1 MIYFDNAATTA
12 LRETALSAMLPYFRE
27 EFANPSGIYL
37 PAGKARRAVEE
48 SREKLANLLNAQRDE
63 IIFTSGG
70 SESNN
75 LAIRGFCMMN
85 RRKGSHIITSLTEHP
100 SVINTIKALEREG
113 FSVTW
118 LKPDESGIISVDEFK
133 RAIRPETIFASI
145 MQANNETGVI
155 QNIEEL
161 AAAAHEKKVCFHTD
175 AVQSFCHMKIDVKK
189 LGVDMLSSSAHKF
202 GGPKGVGFLYK
213 QRDIE
218 LEPCNYGG
226 EQERGLRAGTEN
238 VAGIVGMATAAAE
251 AIENLTESTA
261 KVYALRERLID
272 KVLGALDNAYLNGDR
287 EKRTAGNVNFSFDG
301 VQGESVIIR
310 LSAKGICG
318 STGSAC
324 TALRQEPS
332 HVLTAMGMPYEK
344 ANSSIRLTLSEFN
357 TEDEVDYVAENLIKT
372 VNDLRAIRR
381 Y

>member
-12 LRETALSAMLPYFRE
+12 LRETALSAMIPYFRE

-85 RRKGSHIITSLTEHP
+85 RSKGSHVITSLTEHP

-189 LGVDMLSSSAHKF
+189 LGVDMLSSSA
-202 GGPKGVGFLYK
+202 
-213 QRDIE
+213 
-218 LEPCNYGG
+218 
-226 EQERGLRAGTEN
+226 TEN

-251 AIENLTESTA
+251 AIENLTASTA